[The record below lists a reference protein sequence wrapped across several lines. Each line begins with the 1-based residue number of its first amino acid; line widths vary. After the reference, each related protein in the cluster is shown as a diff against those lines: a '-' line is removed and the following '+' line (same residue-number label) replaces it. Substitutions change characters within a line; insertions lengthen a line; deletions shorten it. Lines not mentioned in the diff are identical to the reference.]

1 MTKFFFGAVF
11 FLSFYRI
18 SVFYSF
24 AYISIFINFAYLLF
38 VFSSVSKANKL
49 IFCAKFEYI
58 LILLL
63 FFYSLVIDILYGAD
77 FDSMSLSLR
86 IFFMFFASIFSAFFI
101 VEEYIKNDVKKLLW
115 VLKLSFFVQLFF
127 WIATY
132 ISVDFKVAVYN
143 FIGASDSVNLWPQN
157 IESRGFGLSNEIN
170 FTSPSVS
177 VFISL
182 ILIGL
187 SSPIVLINAVTQLVN
202 SNLVAV
208 AAILGFMGAKIKV
221 INKIIF
227 AIVSFVLIFYFGIKY
242 IPRFSDEIDSGGLRT
257 VQILIENHL
266 NFHNN
271 GFWDW
276 MFGAGTKVYG
286 EESGSD
292 IGWVILINY
301 YGVISIF
308 LVLFLLIALS
318 MRAFKNRIHQF
329 LWLTFGLIL
338 NTKGLVIGANAYIF
352 MTFVFIFIR
361 SNHEMKGDSHE
372 IR

>member
-338 NTKGLVIGANAYIF
+338 NTKGFGYWGKCIHFYDICF
-352 MTFVFIFIR
+352 YF
-361 SNHEMKGDSHE
+361 HKK
-372 IR
+372 